1 MSEFREYLDHSERF
15 INAAEATTSED
26 EENALLCAS
35 IMFSWIAIESFV
47 NNVSDDF
54 NQVPSDMF
62 PMHERAFLLEKKLRF
77 EDRGSELGKFII
89 DRNQN
94 EFRRLEEKIFFLIA
108 KFSQAKNLRGDSLW
122 QTFEKFKDKR
132 NKITHPRRNDE
143 VTLDINETKDFFNV
157 AREIIDLISKNVW
170 KKSIDF

>member
-77 EDRGSELGKFII
+77 EDSGSELGKFII